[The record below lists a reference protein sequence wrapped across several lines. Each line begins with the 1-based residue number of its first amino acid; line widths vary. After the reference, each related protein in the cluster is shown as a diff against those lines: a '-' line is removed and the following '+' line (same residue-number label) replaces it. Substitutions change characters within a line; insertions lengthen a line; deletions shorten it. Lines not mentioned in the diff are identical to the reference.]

1 MRRMKM
7 AATIK
12 LNPQRSWDW
21 KIAAYLFLAGVGAGA
36 ALVGAVAH
44 LLSPSFTPLM
54 QTGLWIGIP
63 LVVVGILFLM
73 WDLGQ
78 PTKFT
83 KALNK
88 PGTSWIARGSWILT
102 VFLVLSVVLFGLWI
116 WPFTVLGT
124 MPGAIT
130 ALEVLIAVFALGTV
144 VYTGLLLGASKPI
157 PFWSMPTLPL
167 LFSVSATATG
177 MKASSLLLTLDSLM
191 RGTPLPDIIA
201 TLARYIAI
209 VIALEIAVV
218 VLHLWGTHQTV
229 TAKFSTLRVL
239 RGPLAT
245 QFWLGYVVLGL
256 IIPLLAETLV
266 PGAGAGSEALWIMV
280 AAALGLIGGFILR
293 LTVVSAG
300 AKTPLPAMGG
310 EIAIP
315 ANM

>member
-1 MRRMKM
+1 MKM
-7 AATIK
+7 AEKVELK
-12 LNPQRSWDW
+12 LNTQQSWNW

-44 LLSPSFTPLM
+44 LVSPKFVSLM
-54 QTGLWIGIP
+54 QTGLSLGIP
-63 LVVVGILFLM
+63 LVVVGILFLV

-78 PTKFT
+78 PIRFT

-102 VFLVLSVVLFGLWI
+102 IFLIASVILFGLWI
-116 WPFTVLGT
+116 WPFTMLES
-124 MPGAIT
+124 MPSAVA
-130 ALEVLIAVFALGTV
+130 ALEVLIAIFALGTV

-191 RGTPLPDIIA
+191 RGTTLPDITA

-218 VLHLWGTHQTV
+218 VLHLWGTHQTL

-256 IIPLLAETLV
+256 IIPLLAESLV
-266 PGAGAGSEALWIMV
+266 PSAAAGSEAMWIVV
-280 AAALGLIGGFILR
+280 AAVLGLIGGFILR

-300 AKTPLPAMGG
+300 AKTPLPILGG

>member
-1 MRRMKM
+1 MVQ
-7 AATIK
+7 TTK
-12 LNPQRSWDW
+12 LNLQVSWSW

-36 ALVGAVAH
+36 SLVGAVAH
-44 LLSPSFTPLM
+44 LLSPVFTPLM
-54 QTGLWIGIP
+54 QIGLWLGIP
-63 LVVVGILFLM
+63 LVIVGVLFLI

-78 PTKFT
+78 PTRFT
-83 KALNK
+83 KALQK
-88 PGTSWIARGSWILT
+88 PGTSWIARGSWILLL
-102 VFLVLSVVLFGLWI
+102 FLIVSVITFGLWI
-116 WPFTVLGT
+116 WPFTVLET
-124 MPGAIT
+124 MPGALG
-130 ALEVLIAVFALGTV
+130 ALEFLIAIFAIGTV

-191 RGTPLPDIIA
+191 HGTALPDIIA
-201 TLARYIAI
+201 TLGRYIAI

-245 QFWLGYVVLGL
+245 QFWLGYVALGL
-256 IIPLLAETLV
+256 IIPLLAESLV
-266 PGAGAGSEALWIMV
+266 PSAGAGSEAIWIMV
-280 AAALGLIGGFILR
+280 AAVLGLIGGFILR

-300 AKTPLPAMGG
+300 AKTPLPTMGG